1 MRKSTTGDPEISK
14 EPKLSQRD
22 WILLPALSLLTIVVM
37 VVSTETLARRSF
49 GVSTTSLDSC
59 LVLNDAATGVRG
71 IPNSVCLEK
80 IPETQLVEYKFDCAG
95 YRNGKPC
102 GPRPLGAYRI
112 ALIGSSIAMG
122 NRVPIEQT
130 FATRLPEE
138 LSRRAGRQVELYN
151 HAMAFGFPRNMAL
164 RFNDVL
170 ATHPDLI
177 LWVVSSIDVKLAGFS
192 HAKYSESSTSSKR
205 GLVASLKNTIK
216 EKIGGNPLAASVT
229 ALGYFLQKQKS
240 QGEFIRSY
248 LAIPNENEGDWDS
261 GPSAL
266 KAELS
271 QEWKERLGLFEGY
284 VTEIGKKAKAAGVPI
299 VVVMVPTRAQA
310 AMISMAEWPAGFDPF
325 KLDKELG
332 SITTRQGATY
342 IDILPQF
349 RATPNPERHFYPIDG
364 HPDADGHA
372 IFTRFLAQE
381 LTGGAVPELRAVAQ
395 SGGTSEQVR

>member
-1 MRKSTTGDPEISK
+1 MTKSTTGDPEISK
-14 EPKLSQRD
+14 EPKLSRRD

-59 LVLNDAATGVRG
+59 LVLNDPATGVRG

-102 GPRPLGAYRI
+102 GPKPPGAYRI

-130 FATRLPEE
+130 FATLLPEE
-138 LSRRAGRQVELYN
+138 LSRRVGRQVELYN
-151 HAMAFGFPRNMAL
+151 YAMAFGFPRNTAL

-192 HAKYSESSTSSKR
+192 HAEYSQISTSSQP
-205 GLVASLKNTIK
+205 GLVTSLKNTIK
-216 EKIGGNPLAASVT
+216 DKIGGNPLAASVK

-248 LAIPNENEGDWDS
+248 LAIPNGKRR
-261 GPSAL
+261 G
-266 KAELS
+266 
-271 QEWKERLGLFEGY
+271 LGLRPKRVEG
-284 VTEIGKKAKAAGVPI
+284 
-299 VVVMVPTRAQA
+299 R
-310 AMISMAEWPAGFDPF
+310 
-325 KLDKELG
+325 
-332 SITTRQGATY
+332 
-342 IDILPQF
+342 
-349 RATPNPERHFYPIDG
+349 
-364 HPDADGHA
+364 
-372 IFTRFLAQE
+372 
-381 LTGGAVPELRAVAQ
+381 AQ
-395 SGGTSEQVR
+395 SGVERAVRFVRGLRRRNREEGQSRRRANCCCNGANARSGGHDIDG